1 MSFLSQNLVDVI
13 LLSIPKGL
21 TILLSEIILLL
32 IGSIRQIKTYDLT
45 IMNS

>member
-13 LLSIPKGL
+13 FSLSQKGL

-32 IGSIRQIKTYDLT
+32 IGSIRQIKTYDLIT
-45 IMNS
+45 INS